1 MNSWLVMWSCPSCS
15 PGTMKAGQR
24 INLFKK
30 HILNILNFL
39 KNVLLAFK
47 IYVSQFYD
55 SWNRKKKRSKPE
67 KCMMGN
73 IFGLWICREFWKTV
87 LSGQNGI
94 FNNILFWFYKDF
106 QKQMANNDRHERQM
120 ALDDESTSPAHYV
133 RAAVD
138 GHKQLF
144 DVCSPQQPIR
154 AA

>member
-1 MNSWLVMWSCPSCS
+1 MFHSSTILE
-15 PGTMKAGQR
+15 
-24 INLFKK
+24 IEKK
-30 HILNILNFL
+30 
-39 KNVLLAFK
+39 
-47 IYVSQFYD
+47 
-55 SWNRKKKRSKPE
+55 WSKPE

-94 FNNILFWFYKDF
+94 FNILFWFYKDF